1 MGKNIKSSP
10 LNFLSGAIQAAGAYD
25 WGGKRKQGISDSQD
39 EYDTMKRKYMG
50 LDTSNIYG
58 DTSNPY
64 ANMQNTMEDLTV
76 NTQQADMMN
85 QQNQQNQANV
95 MSSMKGAAGGSG
107 VAGLAQAMMNQ
118 SSQQSQKA
126 SASIG
131 QQESANQQ
139 AQAQQ
144 AGQLQKMDR
153 QGAWKADMT
162 RKQGEEQ
169 SREQTKD
176 KVGTE
181 FIMATNDLDSKKAAH
196 NNAQDK
202 MYEGIGSA
210 FNPFG

>member
-10 LNFLSGAIQAAGAYD
+10 LNFLGGAIKAAGAYD
-25 WGGKRKQGISDSQD
+25 WGGKRQKGIDASQD

-131 QQESANQQ
+131 QQESANQK

-162 RKQGEEQ
+162 SKQGEEQ

-176 KVGTE
+176 KVGTQ
-181 FIMATNDLDSKKAAH
+181 FIMATNDLDSKKGAH
-196 NNAQDK
+196 NDAQDQ
-202 MYEGIGSA
+202 MYQGIGSA
-210 FNPFG
+210 LNPFG

>member
-1 MGKNIKSSP
+1 
-10 LNFLSGAIQAAGAYD
+10 
-25 WGGKRKQGISDSQD
+25 
-39 EYDTMKRKYMG
+39 
-50 LDTSNIYG
+50 
-58 DTSNPY
+58 
-64 ANMQNTMEDLTV
+64 MQNTMEDLTV

-95 MSSMKGAAGGSG
+95 MNSMKGAAGGSG

-131 QQESANQQ
+131 QQESANQK

-144 AGQLQKMDR
+144 AGQLQKLDR

-162 RKQGEEQ
+162 SKQGEEQ

-176 KVGTE
+176 KVGTQ
-181 FIMATNDLDSKKAAH
+181 FIMATNDLDSKKGAH
-196 NNAQDK
+196 NDAQDQ
-202 MYEGIGSA
+202 MYQGIGSA
-210 FNPFG
+210 LNPFG